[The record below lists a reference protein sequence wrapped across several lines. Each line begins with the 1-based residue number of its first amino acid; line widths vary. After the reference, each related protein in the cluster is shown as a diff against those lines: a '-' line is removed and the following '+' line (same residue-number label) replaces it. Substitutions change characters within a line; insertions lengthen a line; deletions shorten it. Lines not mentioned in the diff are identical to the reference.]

1 MYTSAAGGEGQLH
14 SFVTIDPT
22 PPRACFT
29 GAGVGGSEGSVQ
41 LHTGG
46 EWCTGPSPLR
56 AFSQLVSRRRHRAL
70 APEPPASPA
79 LKRARPGAA
88 PPSRRS
94 HPRLTRRSAL
104 ALPPASPSAPEPR
117 RPPLR
122 SATKTAPERSRS
134 GATPRRDAPER
145 DWPCSGAKS
154 GFAPE
159 PSRRDAGAGP
169 TRRRSAASPVAPE
182 PRFADN
188 AGPPR
193 AR

>member
-1 MYTSAAGGEGQLH
+1 MREGVVALLRHNRPHPAPCLLH
-14 SFVTIDPT
+14 RRGSGRKRGLFSVTHRGPVVYRSIPPSRLQPASLAPP
-22 PPRACFT
+22 PPRPR
-29 GAGVGGSEGSVQ
+29 AGTTRVTRAE
-41 LHTGG
+41 T
-46 EWCTGPSPLR
+46 SPPRSR
-56 AFSQLVSRRRHRAL
+56 AAL
-70 APEPPASPA
+70 APKPPPTY
-79 LKRARPGAA
+79 A
-88 PPSRRS
+88 PE
-94 HPRLTRRSAL
+94 L

-122 SATKTAPERSRS
+122 SGTETAPERSRS

-182 PRFADN
+182 RKIADKVSSF
-188 AGPPR
+188 
-193 AR
+193 

>member
-1 MYTSAAGGEGQLH
+1 MH

-29 GAGVGGSEGSVQ
+29 GARVGGSEGSFQ

-46 EWCTGPSPLR
+46 QWCRSIPPSRLQPASLAPPPPRPR
-56 AFSQLVSRRRHRAL
+56 AGTTRFTRAETSPPRSRAAL
-70 APEPPASPA
+70 APKPPPTY
-79 LKRARPGAA
+79 A
-88 PPSRRS
+88 PE
-94 HPRLTRRSAL
+94 L

-122 SATKTAPERSRS
+122 SGTETAPERSRS

-182 PRFADN
+182 RGFADTPKN
-188 AGPPR
+188 QNRWTIDYTG
-193 AR
+193 